1 MTVPRTRWKGREEF
15 RFFFPALFV
24 QSISPLCTLRT
35 PHSYAFC
42 VSSKTN
48 NPTCQWKLSLRPPNA
63 RLRQSVEDRALGT
76 LWYNTQSA
84 AKDSLARSEET
95 GIEILL
101 ALFEAMRSPDS
112 AADVE
117 CDGAALGSAI
127 LGSAARG
134 ATIAAFLFPRPLVYL
149 TSMPKKK

>member
-1 MTVPRTRWKGREEF
+1 
-15 RFFFPALFV
+15 
-24 QSISPLCTLRT
+24 
-35 PHSYAFC
+35 
-42 VSSKTN
+42 VSSKQIQKKHKKQILCLIQTN
-48 NPTCQWKLSLRPPNA
+48 NPTCQRKLSLRPPNA

-112 AADVE
+112 AADVK

-134 ATIAAFLFPRPLVYL
+134 ATIAAFLFPCPLVYL